1 MRRRNPAGQS
11 SKADLVES
19 LLRLGDI
26 ARNNAVGEVQAAL
39 GKAKLLMEKYGLMQ
53 FDGRYQQLVEKMAA
67 FLRGEKVDATKEEP
81 KSRQQQESRYDQYGH
96 GAKSRYEQ
104 AHARRRA
111 REATRDAYKKARK
124 EARYARTAQRRAERK
139 AQRAEAKKAYTHPR
153 PSDRVVWLWTLVFS
167 IPRRGAAGVRW
178 KKYYGSKTIAEM
190 ISRGATRGDIKKNII
205 HGYMKTEVA

>member
-67 FLRGEKVDATKEEP
+67 FLRGERVDPTKEEP
-81 KSRQQQESRYDQYGH
+81 KQQQS
-96 GAKSRYEQ
+96 KSSSSYEEWWKKTD
-104 AHARRRA
+104 RA
-111 REATRDAYKKARK
+111 RADRAACYRAERDARKRARK
-124 EARYARTAQRRAERK
+124 EARYARTAQRRAEKK
-139 AQRAEAKKAYTHPR
+139 AARAEAKKAYTHPR
-153 PSDRVVWLWTLVFS
+153 PADRIIWLWTLKFTK
-167 IPRRGAAGVRW
+167 PRRGAAGVRW
-178 KKYYGSKTIAEM
+178 EKYYGATTIAEM

-205 HGYMKTEVA
+205 HGYMRTEAP

>member
-81 KSRQQQESRYDQYGH
+81 KSSSSSSHESYSEWWKKTDQKRRERSARYNAD
-96 GAKSRYEQ
+96 
-104 AHARRRA
+104 
-111 REATRDAYKKARK
+111 RDARKKARK
-124 EARYARTAQRRAERK
+124 EERYRKTAERK
-139 AQRAEAKKAYTHPR
+139 AARKAERAEARKAYTKPR
-153 PSDRVVWLWTLVFS
+153 STDYIIWLWTLVFS
-167 IPRRGAAGVRW
+167 IPRRGAAGIRW

-190 ISRGATRGDIKKNII
+190 IDRGATRGDIKKNII
-205 HGYMKTEVA
+205 HGYMRTEAA